1 MLELNTTIIP
11 AILHEL
17 FQSAE
22 NLLQLKE
29 KYMKVAVPA
38 LKEEFKYTNP
48 HQVPR
53 ITKVVVSAGVGR
65 AVSDAKHL
73 DAVADTLSRVTGQH
87 PVTTIARKSIAS
99 FKLREGNKVGTT
111 VTLRG
116 ERAEEFL
123 DQLVSV
129 VLPRIRDFRGIS
141 DTAFDAFGNYSLGLS
156 DHSIFPQIPY
166 EEVGVSHGFQINIV
180 TTAHSAAESKKLLQ
194 LMGFPFRRNV

>member
-1 MLELNTTIIP
+1 MNR
-11 AILHEL
+11 
-17 FQSAE
+17 F
-22 NLLQLKE
+22 KE
-29 KYMKVAVPA
+29 KYIKVAVPG
-38 LKEEFKYTNP
+38 LVKEFKYTNP

-53 ITKVVVSAGVGR
+53 I
-65 AVSDAKHL
+65 
-73 DAVADTLSRVTGQH
+73 
-87 PVTTIARKSIAS
+87 VTTIARKSIAS

-116 ERAEEFL
+116 DRAEEFL
-123 DQLVSV
+123 DQVVSI

-141 DTAFDAFGNYSLGLS
+141 DTAFDPFGNYSLGLN

-180 TTAHSAAESKKLLQ
+180 TTAKSAAEGKKLLE

>member
-1 MLELNTTIIP
+1 MNRFKDKYNT
-11 AILHEL
+11 
-17 FQSAE
+17 
-22 NLLQLKE
+22 
-29 KYMKVAVPA
+29 VAVPA

-73 DAVADTLSRVTGQH
+73 DTVAETLSRVTGQH

-116 ERAEEFL
+116 DRAEEFL
-123 DQLVSV
+123 DLLVSV
-129 VLPRIRDFRGIS
+129 ALPRVRDFRGIS
-141 DTAFDAFGNYSLGLS
+141 DTAFDPSGNYSLGLP
-156 DHSIFPQIPY
+156 DQSIFPQIPY
-166 EEVGVSHGFQINIV
+166 EEVSNTHGLQINIV
-180 TTAHSAAESKKLLQ
+180 TTAKTPAEGKRLLQ
-194 LMGFPFRRNV
+194 LMGFPFRRNA

>member
-1 MLELNTTIIP
+1 MNR
-11 AILHEL
+11 
-17 FQSAE
+17 F
-22 NLLQLKE
+22 KE
-29 KYMKVAVPA
+29 KYLKTAVPA
-38 LKEEFKYTNP
+38 LTKEFTYTNP

-73 DAVADTLSRVTGQH
+73 DAAADTLARITGQH

-116 ERAEEFL
+116 ARAEAFL
-123 DQLVSV
+123 DLLVSV

-141 DTAFDAFGNYSLGLS
+141 ATAFDPFGNYSLGLP

-166 EEVGVSHGFQINIV
+166 EDVGTTHGLQVNIV
-180 TTAHSAAESKKLLQ
+180 TTAGTAAEGKRLLE
-194 LMGFPFRRNV
+194 LMGFPLRRTS

>member
-1 MLELNTTIIP
+1 MSRFKDKYI
-11 AILHEL
+11 
-17 FQSAE
+17 
-22 NLLQLKE
+22 KE
-29 KYMKVAVPA
+29 AVPA
-38 LKEEFKYTNP
+38 LIEEFKYTNP

-53 ITKVVVSAGVGR
+53 VTKVVVSAGVGR

-73 DAVADTLSRVTGQH
+73 DAAAETIARVTGQH

-116 ERAEEFL
+116 IRAEEFL

-141 DTAFDAFGNYSLGLS
+141 DTAFDPFGNYSLGIP
-156 DHSIFPQIPY
+156 DQSIFPQIPF
-166 EEVGVSHGFQINIV
+166 EEVGTTHGLQVNIV
-180 TTAHSAAESKKLLQ
+180 TTAKSAAEGKKLLQ
-194 LMGFPFRRNV
+194 LMGFPLRRNV